1 MSRAA
6 RFPDSAARRG
16 YALVAL
22 CLAFLLVQ
30 LDATAVNVA
39 FEGFVVEPGARR
51 RGRFDRGGLVL
62 GSLALAALAGG

>member
-1 MSRAA
+1 VSNRPGGTVNGMSRAA

-39 FEGFVVEPGARR
+39 LEALRA
-51 RGRFDRGGLVL
+51 DLGGTV
-62 GSLALAALAGG
+62 SDQQ